1 MNNLNNTLAEKMR
14 IDHEIAGMKQHGID
28 YSDIPPR
35 KPGSVVRLANK
46 QFLDNLPRD
55 LVAEMARRRLKELKN
70 AGYEIYADAE
80 EVSSETSEMASEK
93 H

>member
-1 MNNLNNTLAEKMR
+1 MNNSDNTLAEKMK
-14 IDHEIAGMKQHGID
+14 IDNEIAEMKQHGID

-55 LVAEMARRRLKELKN
+55 LVAEMVRRRVKDLKS
-70 AGYEIYADAE
+70 AGYEVFAGA
-80 EVSSETSEMASEK
+80 K
-93 H
+93 KN

>member
-1 MNNLNNTLAEKMR
+1 MNNLNNTLEKMK
-14 IDHEIAGMKQHGID
+14 IDNEIAGMKQHGID

-35 KPGSVVRLANK
+35 KPGSVARLANK

-70 AGYEIYADAE
+70 AGYEIYAGAKE
-80 EVSSETSEMASEK
+80 N
-93 H
+93 